1 MSKYAIESTTLTN
14 IASAIRSKKGTSDS
28 YTPLEM
34 PAAISSISGGG
45 GGGIN
50 IEDVE
55 IINIT
60 NNTDEE
66 ITAGKIYGYD
76 EYEWQIIEGVPHNST
91 SYPFN
96 SVNNSMMVRFSDR
109 YVGEIRQGNGSGSYY
124 YTGCYAFYFD
134 TTQEATKQ
142 QRTYTMLDL
151 GHYNTSTS
159 SSYYAKPLFCKRISD
174 IYLAFC
180 SAIYVSSSSVVISMT
195 IIRSPK
201 DGSEAPTVA
210 TSTFAQSTQLGVS
223 VYPNTSAFPL
233 GYSYDKETGLLLIT
247 TKHRITSYRLTEE
260 TILNG
265 TCFTPLSYYELTLKY
280 PNSNS
285 SLGFSSNDYW
295 IQNSSIIKLNTN
307 KYYWALRFDVKYSS
321 SYRYSNWE
329 IETELNIDNN
339 GIISL
344 SHQIDNG
351 QDQTSANNGLSI
363 TRFGSKYLLTYTTAN
378 EPIFIAYE
386 HFMPSS
392 SASLLPQSDTALG
405 AVIKIGKYNNGTM
418 YNNLVKYYI
427 AYNDARSEAHLVL
440 LQNNYFA
447 IITRTRV
454 MSFKYNE
461 SSNLI
466 ELIEQR
472 VFANSLVTD
481 NGAGNLLYKL
491 DTNNFAIEYP
501 SKYALPY
508 YHTFRLFLNISNNG
522 KINISSVNFP
532 SISYDQNNTYY
543 PYSVTIYPINSPTTN
558 QRCSYGKWPS
568 LTAMSDLLCQDQ
580 HEFDV
585 YNGGYI
591 PETCITSSYCGIS
604 KIQKKDMIYKDN
616 GHTHK
621 IVPISNIAAGGT
633 GQAYL
638 FK

>member
-45 GGGIN
+45 GGID
-50 IEDVE
+50 IQDVE

-66 ITAGKIYGYD
+66 IQAGKIYGYD
-76 EYEWQIIEGVPHNST
+76 EYEWQVIEGVPHNST

-134 TTQEATKQ
+134 TTQEATQQ

-151 GHYNTSTS
+151 GNYDTSTS

-223 VYPNTSAFPL
+223 VYPNMSAFPV

-265 TCFTPLSYYELTLKY
+265 TCFTPLSYYELTIKY
-280 PNSNS
+280 PNSNTS
-285 SLGFSSNDYW
+285 VGFSSNDYW

-307 KYYWALRFDVKYSS
+307 KYYWALRFDLKKSS

-329 IETELNIDNN
+329 VEAELNIDNN

-344 SHQIDNG
+344 SHQTDNG
-351 QDQTSANNGLSI
+351 YNQISASTGLSQ
-363 TRFGSKYLLTYTTAN
+363 TRFGSKYLLSYTTAN

-427 AYNDARSEAHLVL
+427 DYNDARSEAHLVL

-466 ELIEQR
+466 ELIEQHI
-472 VFANSLVTD
+472 FANSLVSD
-481 NGAGNLLYKL
+481 SGAGNLLYKL

-501 SKYALPY
+501 SRYTSPY
-508 YHTFRLFLNISNNG
+508 HHTFRLFLNISNNG

-532 SISYDQNNTYY
+532 SISYN
-543 PYSVTIYPINSPTTN
+543 
-558 QRCSYGKWPS
+558 
-568 LTAMSDLLCQDQ
+568 
-580 HEFDV
+580 
-585 YNGGYI
+585 
-591 PETCITSSYCGIS
+591 
-604 KIQKKDMIYKDN
+604 
-616 GHTHK
+616 
-621 IVPISNIAAGGT
+621 
-633 GQAYL
+633 
-638 FK
+638 